1 MAVRIDNPIP
11 WTTVEDALATWVASA
26 LGIETTWQNQ
36 AEPQPA
42 YPFASLNVTG
52 PAQIGTG
59 DEAITNQ
66 KTDGFGTPIDDYEHE
81 ARGQREIIVAIQIDV
96 GPPDSSEPRAHAR
109 HLATKLLSSL
119 QLQAFHE
126 PLGTAGLS
134 EIGPVGPIQDTSLT
148 VANLFTDRKLLE
160 IRFGLASSVAED
172 IDVIERAEVTGTIS
186 GLVDGG
192 TFTVGPLDI
201 DSTP

>member
-1 MAVRIDNPIP
+1 MAVRADNPIP
-11 WTTVEDALATWVASA
+11 WRTVEDALAAWVATA

-42 YPFASLNVTG
+42 YPFAALNITG
-52 PAQIGTG
+52 PSQIGTG
-59 DEAITNQ
+59 DESITNQ
-66 KTDGFGTPIDDYEHE
+66 KTDGAGAPIDEYEHE
-81 ARGQREIIVAIQIDV
+81 ARGQREIIVSIQIDV
-96 GPPDSSEPRAHAR
+96 GPPDSSEPRAHGR
-109 HLATKLLSSL
+109 HLATKLLASL
-119 QLQAFHE
+119 QLQSFHE
-126 PLGTAGLS
+126 PLGVAGLS

-148 VANLFTDRKLLE
+148 IANLFTDRKLLE
-160 IRFGLASSVAED
+160 MRFGLASSVAED
-172 IDVIERAEVTGTIS
+172 IDIIEQTTVTGTVS